1 MSSSIRLLL
10 NTLLFSVVAAATT
23 YDYVIVG
30 GGATGLSL
38 AVLLS
43 EDSSKRVAV
52 GDQLTAT
59 LSGSGSELIVHH
71 PRGGSEVRTSDRF
84 LFLSPIVNNYGS
96 TSSGIGNPNI
106 TNLRLNS
113 NNFGTANDWQ
123 FVTVPQV
130 DVGNRPQAQVQG
142 KVLGGGSAINSGM
155 YLRGNKEEYDA
166 LETLGATG
174 WNWDSMFSAVK
185 KSEHFH
191 PPSQTEV
198 DALGLTD
205 TPAFHGFAGPI
216 SVAIQAVNVSRF
228 FPEFAVPTL
237 KNLGHK
243 MNTDPNG
250 GFHNGPSWDFLTIL
264 PDSNTRSYAVSGYY
278 LPVINRTNLHVM
290 TESQGTKIIWAE
302 KTQDGLITATGVE
315 YIVFN
320 ESGNAKNVI
329 LSGSALNTPKIL
341 ELSGVGDPTVLA
353 SVGIDLLVN
362 LPGVGANLC
371 NQPITTAS
379 YLLKNGTVDA
389 GNAIRSAIIDV
400 QPFSGYL
407 SAADLQRSEELLQTK
422 PELLSDAQFKIM
434 KEQIEAGVPQM
445 EFAWNVAAD
454 GNNVTTLT
462 FDRLI
467 LVKPL
472 SRGTVHINSTDPLV
486 PPVIDPKYLSAPHD
500 KFAFAK
506 AVQYT
511 RTIVNAEPLKSIIV
525 GPVLPDATVQTDD
538 DFVNYVNTKSVSE
551 HHFVGSSAMVPRA
564 EGGVV
569 DPSLVV
575 YGTSNVRVADLSIIA
590 SLPGIHTVSLAYM
603 VAERAAE
610 IINAGQ

>member
-1 MSSSIRLLL
+1 MVSAMRLLL
-10 NTLLFSVVAAATT
+10 NMLLAVAVSATK

-43 EDSSKRVAV
+43 EDPTKSVAV
-52 GDQLTAT
+52 LEAGA
-59 LSGSGSELIVHH
+59 
-71 PRGGSEVRTSDRF
+71 
-84 LFLSPIVNNYGS
+84 
-96 TSSGIGNPNI
+96 SGIGNPNI

-130 DVGNRPQAQVQG
+130 DVGNRSQAQVQG

-198 DALGLTD
+198 EALGLTD
-205 TPAFHGFAGPI
+205 TPAFHGFEGPI
-216 SVAIQAVNVSRF
+216 SVAIQAVDVSHF
-228 FPEFAVPTL
+228 FPEYAVPTL
-237 KNLGHK
+237 KNLGHE
-243 MNTDPNG
+243 MNPDPNG

-264 PDSNTRSYAVSGYY
+264 PDSSTRSYAVSGYY

-290 TESQGTKIIWAE
+290 TESQGSKIIWAAQ
-302 KTQDGLITATGVE
+302 KNHGGLITATGVE
-315 YIVFN
+315 YVVFD
-320 ESGNAKNVI
+320 ESGSAKNVI

-341 ELSGVGDPTVLA
+341 ELSGIGDPAVLA
-353 SVGIDLLVN
+353 SVGIDVLVD

-379 YLLKNGTVDA
+379 YLLKNGTVNA
-389 GNAIRSAIIDV
+389 GNAIRSAIIDI

-407 SAADLQRSEELLQTK
+407 SPEDLQRSEELLETK
-422 PELLSDAQFKIM
+422 PELLSDAQFRVM
-434 KEQIEAGVPQM
+434 KEQIKAGVPQM
-445 EFAWNVAAD
+445 EFAWNVVAD
-454 GNNVTTLT
+454 ANNVTTLT

-472 SRGTVHINSTDPLV
+472 SRGTVHINSADPLV

-506 AVQYT
+506 GVQYT
-511 RTIVNAEPLKSIIV
+511 RTIVNTEPLKSIVV
-525 GPVLPDATVQTDD
+525 GPILPDATVQTDE

-551 HHFVGSSAMVPRA
+551 HHFVGTSAMVPRSK
-564 EGGVV
+564 GGVV
-569 DPSLVV
+569 DPSLLV

-610 IINAGQ
+610 IIRAAQ

>member
-1 MSSSIRLLL
+1 MPFVLLLL
-10 NTLLFSVVAAATT
+10 NTLLLSLAAAATT
-23 YDYVIVG
+23 KVQQRTHEHPLLRLPFYDYVIVG

-43 EDSSKRVAV
+43 EDSNRTVAV
-52 GDQLTAT
+52 LEAGA
-59 LSGSGSELIVHH
+59 
-71 PRGGSEVRTSDRF
+71 
-84 LFLSPIVNNYGS
+84 
-96 TSSGIGNPNI
+96 SGIGNPNI
-106 TNLRLNS
+106 TNLRLNA

-123 FVTVPQV
+123 FVTVPQA
-130 DVGNRPQAQVQG
+130 DVGDRPQAQVQG

-191 PPSQTEV
+191 PPPQTEV

-216 SVAIQAVNVSRF
+216 SVAIQAVNVSHF

-243 MNTDPNG
+243 INTDPNG

-290 TESQGTKIIWAE
+290 TESQGTKIIWADK
-302 KTQDGLITATGVE
+302 KTPDGLITATGVE
-315 YIVFN
+315 YVAFN
-320 ESGNAKNVI
+320 DSGNAKNVI
-329 LSGSALNTPKIL
+329 LSGSALNTPKVL
-341 ELSGVGDPTVLA
+341 ELSGVGDPAVLA
-353 SVGIDLLVN
+353 SVGIDVLVD

-400 QPFSGYL
+400 EPFSGYL
-407 SAADLQRSEELLQTK
+407 SETDLQRSQELLQTK

-434 KEQIEAGVPQM
+434 QEQIEAGVPQM

-454 GNNVTTLT
+454 ANNVTTLT

-486 PPVIDPKYLSAPHD
+486 PPVIDPKYLSAPHN

-506 AVQYT
+506 GVQYT
-511 RTIVNAEPLKSIIV
+511 RTIVNTEPLKSIVV

-551 HHFVGSSAMVPRA
+551 HHFGGTSAMVPRA

-610 IINAGQ
+610 IIKAGQ